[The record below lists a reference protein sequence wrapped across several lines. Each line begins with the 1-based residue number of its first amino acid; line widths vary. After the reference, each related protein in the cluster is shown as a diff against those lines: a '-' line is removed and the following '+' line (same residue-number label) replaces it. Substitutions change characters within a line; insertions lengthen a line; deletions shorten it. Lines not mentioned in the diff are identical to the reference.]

1 LENSTGPAWKISLLS
16 TSWRLVP
23 SFSSKV
29 ASSIV
34 SYLKVGRF
42 TNTFDA
48 RLRFLFCARLPAKS
62 KNTPTG
68 SDRRRDAVVAFV
80 TFGSL
85 LGILAV
91 WLRLAEGNVFW
102 IYSILTTGFLLFM
115 YAYTRGYKPLEDI
128 GFRPRITVV
137 IPAKNE
143 ERVIEDVV
151 RTVFRSD
158 YPSSEMEVI
167 VVDDGSTDTTWD
179 RLQQMRNNPLVLDRL
194 VLIKHERN
202 YGKRVALA
210 SAVAEAH
217 GEIIVCIDSDSFV
230 EHDAIKLLV
239 QPFEDP
245 AVMAVCGHG
254 EAANKDRGLLPR
266 LQHYWYAEAFR
277 LLKGMESRLG
287 IVSCCS
293 GMLAAYRRTSIL
305 PITNAWVEEKIE
317 GPARLDVMIHSQR
330 GSRFTNKLIKS
341 PGEDRIL
348 TAFALSGKN
357 ARSVYQ
363 SNAIVRTIVP
373 ETFRQ
378 FLKQQ
383 LRWNRAWIHGSL
395 LAGRFMWKKSFVAS
409 LSFYLYQFLLV
420 LSPAVIILWL
430 IVRPFQG
437 EWMGAIGL
445 LAGTLYIGFLHG
457 LNTWSYRKTSLASIP
472 YRMAFVPVLFFL
484 TLTVLLYAWATPW
497 KMGWITRN
505 GREPLTAP
513 TNPQAISVDTVSA

>member
-1 LENSTGPAWKISLLS
+1 MSPAD
-16 TSWRLVP
+16 P
-23 SFSSKV
+23 
-29 ASSIV
+29 
-34 SYLKVGRF
+34 F
-42 TNTFDA
+42 TNTFEI
-48 RLRFLFCARLPAKS
+48 LVRFVFCARLPAKP
-62 KNTPTG
+62 KNPLTG
-68 SDRRRDAVVAFV
+68 TGRRYDAAVAFV
-80 TFGSL
+80 TFSSL

-91 WLRLAEGNVFW
+91 WVRLAEDNVFW
-102 IYSILTTGFLLFM
+102 IYSVLTTGFLIFL
-115 YAYTRGYKPLEDI
+115 YAYTRGYKPLQDI
-128 GFRPRITVV
+128 GFRPKITVV

-143 ERVIEDVV
+143 EGVIEDVV
-151 RTVFRSD
+151 KTVFRSD

-179 RLQQMRNNPLVLDRL
+179 RLQRSMNNTPFSDRL
-194 VLIKHERN
+194 VLIRHERN

-210 SAVAEAH
+210 SAVARAR
-217 GEIIVCIDSDSFV
+217 GEIVVCIDSDSFV

-239 QPFEDP
+239 QPLEDP
-245 AVMAVCGHG
+245 SVVAVCGHG
-254 EAANKDRGLLPR
+254 EAANMEEGFLPR

-287 IVSCCS
+287 VVSCCS
-293 GMLAAYRRTSIL
+293 GMLAAYRKTSIL
-305 PITNAWVEEKIE
+305 PITNVWLKEKIG
-317 GPARLDVMIHSQR
+317 GPVMLDGMCRSQL
-330 GSRFTNKLIKS
+330 GGRFTSELIKS

-348 TAFALSGKN
+348 TAVALSGNN
-357 ARSVYQ
+357 ARAVYQ

-373 ETFRQ
+373 GTFRQ
-378 FLKQQ
+378 FLRQQ
-383 LRWNRAWIHGSL
+383 LRWNRAWVHGSL
-395 LAGRFMWKKSFVAS
+395 LAGRFMWKKSLVAS

-430 IVRPFQG
+430 IVKPFEG
-437 EWMGAIGL
+437 EWVGAIGL

-505 GREPLTAP
+505 GKRPMTAP
-513 TNPQAISVDTVSA
+513 TIPQVMPIDNVTA

>member
-1 LENSTGPAWKISLLS
+1 
-16 TSWRLVP
+16 
-23 SFSSKV
+23 
-29 ASSIV
+29 
-34 SYLKVGRF
+34 
-42 TNTFDA
+42 
-48 RLRFLFCARLPAKS
+48 LPAKS
-62 KNTPTG
+62 KNGLTG
-68 SDRRRDAVVAFV
+68 TDRRYDAVVAFV

-91 WLRLAEGNVFW
+91 WLRLAEENVLW
-102 IYSILTTGFLLFM
+102 IYSVLTTSFLIFL
-115 YAYTRGYKPLEDI
+115 YAYTRGYKPLEDT
-128 GFRPRITVV
+128 GFRPRITVA

-151 RTVFRSD
+151 RTVLRSD
-158 YPSSEMEVI
+158 YPASEMEVI

-179 RLQQMRNNPLVLDRL
+179 HLQQFRNNTSVSDRL

-210 SAVAEAH
+210 SAVARAH

-239 QPFEDP
+239 QPLEDP
-245 AVMAVCGHG
+245 SVMAVCGHG
-254 EAANKDRGLLPR
+254 EAANKEEGILQR

-287 IVSCCS
+287 VVSCCS

-305 PITNAWVEEKIE
+305 PITNAWLEEKME
-317 GPARLDVMIHSQR
+317 EPLRLDGMSRSQR
-330 GSRFTNKLIKS
+330 AGGFTSKLIKS

-348 TAFALSGKN
+348 TAVALSGKN
-357 ARSVYQ
+357 ARTVYQ

-378 FLKQQ
+378 FLRQQ

-409 LSFYLYQFLLV
+409 LSFYLYQLLLV

-430 IVRPFQG
+430 IVKPFQG

-472 YRMAFVPVLFFL
+472 NRIAFVPVLFFL

-505 GREPLTAP
+505 GRDPMTAP
-513 TNPQAISVDTVSA
+513 TTPQAVSVDSVTA